1 MKGVDLTAM
10 GEALATPSLTKLT
23 KLFDSSPKVG
33 LNFSKIFDFDE
44 EEKVIDSQCEEDMN
58 HSPPPSPSSR
68 RERERTKEREKEKE
82 DVSDCSVSST
92 LTNATPT
99 KTTLP

>member
-44 EEKVIDSQCEEDMN
+44 EEKVIDN
-58 HSPPPSPSSR
+58 
-68 RERERTKEREKEKE
+68 
-82 DVSDCSVSST
+82 
-92 LTNATPT
+92 
-99 KTTLP
+99 